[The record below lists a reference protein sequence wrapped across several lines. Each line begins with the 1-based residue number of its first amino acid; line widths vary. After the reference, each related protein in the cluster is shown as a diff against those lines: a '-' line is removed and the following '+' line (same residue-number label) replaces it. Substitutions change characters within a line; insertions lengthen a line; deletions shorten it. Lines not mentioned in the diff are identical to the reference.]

1 MRPSVGNVLGGEI
14 IMSDAQQL
22 EILLKQLIDK
32 GIITEWYKNGEG
44 YHWTFKED
52 KNENDERPRT
62 IKI

>member
-1 MRPSVGNVLGGEI
+1 
-14 IMSDAQQL
+14 MSDALQL
-22 EILLKQLIDK
+22 EILLKQLLDK

-52 KNENDERPRT
+52 KNENDKRPRT